1 VTCCTCGKSV
11 CRGPK
16 CADWRPKDAK
26 WECQLCQSS
35 KESLAHTSSWV
46 AEQMSFNQ
54 HKFVYP
60 MRARSEV
67 YIPIVGDGN
76 DSSMRKCGSGKG
88 VLGISSLYL
97 QNSRA
102 LARLDKTP
110 TWTNGPRS
118 ASTSRRLWPKCWAA
132 IWTTSKWGS
141 CPRVRTVS
149 TQIAWDSIRANAIY
163 AICANQIQLARQHF
177 LKSCYT
183 FMLPRA

>member
-1 VTCCTCGKSV
+1 V

-76 DSSMRKCGSGKG
+76 DSSMRKCS
-88 VLGISSLYL
+88 
-97 QNSRA
+97 
-102 LARLDKTP
+102 P
-110 TWTNGPRS
+110 
-118 ASTSRRLWPKCWAA
+118 
-132 IWTTSKWGS
+132 
-141 CPRVRTVS
+141 
-149 TQIAWDSIRANAIY
+149 
-163 AICANQIQLARQHF
+163 
-177 LKSCYT
+177 
-183 FMLPRA
+183 